1 MTGVL
6 FHKRYLEIGDE
17 KHVEMNSRINELV
30 DRSEEPK
37 KSGGE

>member
-1 MTGVL
+1 MRGVL
-6 FHKRYLEIGDE
+6 FHKRYLGISDE
-17 KHVEMNSRINELV
+17 KHVEMNWRIKELI